1 MWQHYDGQD
10 VGSHVGPSHRHW
22 TMEMAVLPVP
32 FSRCDSRETV
42 AVRRKRPFYMY
53 SEYASKS
60 SFPAG
65 SALTAKQLK
74 ISLEELLA
82 VPQWW
87 CRRSRKI

>member
-1 MWQHYDGQD
+1 ME
-10 VGSHVGPSHRHW
+10 
-22 TMEMAVLPVP
+22 EMAVLSVP
-32 FSRCDSRETV
+32 FSHV
-42 AVRRKRPFYMY
+42 IVVKRLPLGGRGSFYMY
-53 SEYASKS
+53 SEYALKF